1 MWEPWDVR
9 SLVLQNVRCWS
20 SHVGVE
26 LSARLTSHQPYVVDG
41 SGADFAY
48 AYY

>member
-9 SLVLQNVRCWS
+9 SLMLQNVSCWS

-26 LSARLTSHQPYVVDG
+26 LSARLTSHYLQVLDG
-41 SGADFAY
+41 SGAEFAY